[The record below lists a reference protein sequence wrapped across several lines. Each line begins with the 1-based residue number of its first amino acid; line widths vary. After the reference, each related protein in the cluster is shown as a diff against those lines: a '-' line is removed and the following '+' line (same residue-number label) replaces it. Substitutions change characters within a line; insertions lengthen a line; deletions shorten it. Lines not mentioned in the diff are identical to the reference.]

1 MYVYENLNPLNRRV
15 GDCVIRAIA
24 KAMNTSWDNVAI
36 DLSMMMVIEKDI
48 INSNALWGKYLR
60 LNGFEKFNI
69 PNTCPE
75 CYSIRDFCI
84 DNPVGTYVL
93 GTGTHAVAVIDG
105 DYYDSFDCGD
115 EIPSYAWRSKK

>member
-1 MYVYENLNPLNRRV
+1 MYVYDNLNPLNRRV

-24 KAMNTSWDNVAI
+24 KVLNMSWDDVAI

-60 LNGFEKFNI
+60 LNGLEKINI

-105 DYYDSFDCGD
+105 NYYDSFDCGD